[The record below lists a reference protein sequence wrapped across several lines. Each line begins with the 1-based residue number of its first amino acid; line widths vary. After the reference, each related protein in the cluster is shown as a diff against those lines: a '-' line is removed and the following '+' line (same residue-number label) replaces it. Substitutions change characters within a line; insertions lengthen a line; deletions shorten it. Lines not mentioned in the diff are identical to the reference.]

1 MGRSLLYFS
10 LRFYYFPFYNRNI
23 RYKCQFILPAIDLN
37 RLVFMELTGQ
47 DFERQWVLQ
56 LALDCPFERGG
67 RRNPDRTD
75 LGQVLTGGLGH
86 FEMVVLFN

>member
-1 MGRSLLYFS
+1 VVLKVGAGQNQPLLA
-10 LRFYYFPFYNRNI
+10 
-23 RYKCQFILPAIDLN
+23 AIDLD
-37 RLVFMELTGQ
+37 RIAFVELTGQ
-47 DFERQWVLQ
+47 DLERQWVLQ